1 MTDIELPMGDPCDK
15 CNGNGGHYSPMAR
28 MVLNCEYCDGTGY
41 VDFEPIY
48 LEDAKV
54 IQEL

>member
-28 MVLNCEYCDGTGY
+28 VVLNCEYCDGTGY

-48 LEDAKV
+48 LEDTKV